1 MTVSQDEHAVTFP
14 SLASSKQSNVHWDA
28 NQITVSRQRVNR
40 EYTPILNFKSP
51 DANVSFTITTEV
63 TECYHVR
70 THTHATVIM
79 KEDPLVKISYRKS
92 RKRNQ
97 KRQKENERFRLEY
110 RKRLKRIERERSASC
125 DSQGYIFVH
134 ARIRGP

>member
-14 SLASSKQSNVHWDA
+14 NLASSKQSNVHWDA

-79 KEDPLVKISYRKS
+79 KEDPLVKISYKEKQETKSKTAKRK
-92 RKRNQ
+92 
-97 KRQKENERFRLEY
+97 
-110 RKRLKRIERERSASC
+110 
-125 DSQGYIFVH
+125 
-134 ARIRGP
+134 